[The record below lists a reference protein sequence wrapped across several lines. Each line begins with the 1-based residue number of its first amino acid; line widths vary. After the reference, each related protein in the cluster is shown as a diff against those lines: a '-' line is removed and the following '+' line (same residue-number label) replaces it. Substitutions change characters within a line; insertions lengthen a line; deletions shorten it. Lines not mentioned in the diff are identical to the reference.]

1 MGVVVDIPFVK
12 ICFRT
17 IGIVKAK
24 LIIGE
29 GFLFAAGRSQPGAG
43 KGREDQGQGQYG
55 KKD

>member
-24 LIIGE
+24 LIIAE